1 MNMFRIVSKLLL
13 VFILTICISVSY
25 SQDSLHSNIE
35 LNLKEH
41 PPLEIPLRYSGTYGE
56 LRPNHFHAGVDLKTQ
71 GREGFP
77 VYAVEDGF
85 LSRIKVD
92 TGSYGKVIYLDHPE
106 LNKTTVYA
114 HLNRFSPKIQSYIK
128 GEQYLHQTYEIQRYL
143 RPTQIPVKKGE
154 IIGYSG
160 NTGNSF
166 GPHLHFEV
174 RDRESEEPVNPLQFG
189 LEATDNDPPT
199 IQGLYLYESE
209 EPHVVTTFENRTMIA
224 LKTVKERIHYSA
236 TDTISVQGYY
246 SFGIQSFDRLDLS
259 ANKNGWYRLELK
271 RNDSLISQLTI
282 DRFNFTENP
291 LINRSIDYPFYE
303 TSNNRVLLTTKE
315 ASNPLGFFKNSP
327 STELFKAEVGKIDY
341 WKLTLS
347 DYSGNTSSIDWT
359 TKGVEGVKK
368 LTIPFGNST
377 INQTVNNQLLEAQLI
392 AIENSIYSMEGV
404 DFHLSGDTLSIGPKD
419 VLVRNPLLLQIIPK
433 EIKQKPSWGSY
444 AFFGQIGKKETN
456 FIRKVESD
464 TLSVTLRNTG
474 DFHFAYD
481 SIAPVVTPRNFSSGQ
496 AINGYRYLE
505 IEAEDKETG
514 IKSFEGYLDGQWVLF
529 EHEPKQNRFTFDTSD
544 ILLIPG
550 VHTLE
555 FEVEDL
561 LGNKAKKTFS
571 LTIN

>member
-1 MNMFRIVSKLLL
+1 M
-13 VFILTICISVSY
+13 SY
-25 SQDSLHSNIE
+25 AQDSLRLKTG

-174 RDRESEEPVNPLQFG
+174 RDRASEEPMNPLQFG
-189 LEATDNDPPT
+189 LEAIDNDPPT
-199 IQGLYLYESE
+199 IQGFYLYESE
-209 EPHVVTTFENRTMIA
+209 EPQVVTTLENRTMIT

-236 TDTISVQGYY
+236 IDTISVQGYY

-259 ANKNGWYRLELK
+259 SNKNGWYRLALK
-271 RNDSLISQLTI
+271 RNDSLISELTI

-315 ASNPLGFFKNSP
+315 VSNPLGFFKSSP
-327 STELFKAEVGKIDY
+327 STELFKAEVGKTDN
-341 WKLTLS
+341 WELTLS

-368 LTIPFGNST
+368 LNLPFGNST
-377 INQTVNNQLLEAQLI
+377 INQSLNNQLLEAQLI
-392 AIENSIYSMEGV
+392 AVENSIYSVEGL
-404 DFHLSGDTLSIGPKD
+404 DFRLSGDTLSIRPKD
-419 VLVRNPLLLQIIPK
+419 VLVRNPLLLKIIPK
-433 EIKQKPSWGSY
+433 AIKQKPSWLSY
-444 AFFGQIGKKETN
+444 AFLGQIGKNETN

-464 TLSVTLRNTG
+464 TLSVTLRSTG

-514 IKSFEGYLDGQWVLF
+514 IKSFEGYLDGQWILF

>member
-1 MNMFRIVSKLLL
+1 VSMSRIVSKLLL
-13 VFILTICISVSY
+13 VFILTVCISASY
-25 SQDSLHSNIE
+25 SQDSLQSNIE
-35 LNLKEH
+35 LNLNQH
-41 PPLEIPLRYSGTYGE
+41 PPLKIPLRYSGTYGE

-85 LSRIKVD
+85 LSRIKVE
-92 TGSYGKVIYLDHPE
+92 TGSYGKVVYLDHPK

-114 HLNRFSPKIQSYIK
+114 HLNRFSPKIQNYIK

-174 RDRESEEPVNPLQFG
+174 RDRETEEPMNPLQFG

-209 EPHVVTTFENRTMIA
+209 EPQVVTTFENRTMIA

-271 RNDSLISQLTI
+271 RNDSLITELTI

-291 LINRSIDYPFYE
+291 LINRSIDYHFYE

-341 WKLTLS
+341 WKLMLS

-392 AIENSIYSMEGV
+392 AIENSIYSMEGL
-404 DFHLSGDTLSIGPKD
+404 DFRLTGDTLSIEPKE

-433 EIKQKPSWGSY
+433 EIKQKPSWVSY
-444 AFFGQIGKKETN
+444 AFFGQIGKKETK

>member
-1 MNMFRIVSKLLL
+1 VSMSRIVSKLLL

-25 SQDSLHSNIE
+25 SQDSLQSNIE
-35 LNLKEH
+35 LNLNQH

-85 LSRIKVD
+85 LSRIKVE
-92 TGSYGKVIYLDHPE
+92 TGSYGKVVYLDHPE

-114 HLNRFSPKIQSYIK
+114 HLNRFSPKIQNYIK

-143 RPTQIPVKKGE
+143 RPTQITVKKGE

-174 RDRESEEPVNPLQFG
+174 RDRESEEPMNPLQFG
-189 LEATDNDPPT
+189 LEAKDNDPPT

-209 EPHVVTTFENRTMIA
+209 EPQVVTTFENRTMIA
-224 LKTVKERIHYSA
+224 LKTVKERIQYSA

-271 RNDSLISQLTI
+271 RNDSLISELTI

-291 LINRSIDYPFYE
+291 LINRSIDYHFYE

-377 INQTVNNQLLEAQLI
+377 INQTVNNQFLEAQLI
-392 AIENSIYSMEGV
+392 AIENSIYSMEGL
-404 DFHLSGDTLSIGPKD
+404 DFQLTGDTLSIEPKE

-433 EIKQKPSWGSY
+433 EIKQKPSWVSY
-444 AFFGQIGKKETN
+444 AFFGQIGKKETK

>member
-1 MNMFRIVSKLLL
+1 VNMFRIVSKLLL

-404 DFHLSGDTLSIGPKD
+404 NLHLSGDTLSIGPKD

-433 EIKQKPSWGSY
+433 EIKQKPNWGSY

-481 SIAPVVTPRNFSSGQ
+481 SIAPIVTPRNFSSGQ

-505 IEAEDKETG
+505 IEADDKETG

-561 LGNKAKKTFS
+561 LGNKAKKIFS

>member
-1 MNMFRIVSKLLL
+1 MSMSRIVSKLLL
-13 VFILTICISVSY
+13 VFILTICISASY
-25 SQDSLHSNIE
+25 SQDSLQSNIE
-35 LNLKEH
+35 LNLNEH

-85 LSRIKVD
+85 LSRIKVE
-92 TGSYGKVIYLDHPE
+92 TGSYGKVVYLDHPE

-114 HLNRFSPKIQSYIK
+114 HLNRFSPKIQNYIK

-143 RPTQIPVKKGE
+143 RPTQITVKKGE

-174 RDRESEEPVNPLQFG
+174 RDRESEEPMNPLQFG
-189 LEATDNDPPT
+189 LEAKDNDPPT

-209 EPHVVTTFENRTMIA
+209 EPQVVTTFENRTMIA
-224 LKTVKERIHYSA
+224 LKTVKERIQYSA
-236 TDTISVQGYY
+236 TDTIRVQGYY

-271 RNDSLISQLTI
+271 RNDSLISELTI

-291 LINRSIDYPFYE
+291 LINRSIDYHFYE

-377 INQTVNNQLLEAQLI
+377 INQTVNNQFLEAQLI
-392 AIENSIYSMEGV
+392 AIENSIYSMEGL
-404 DFHLSGDTLSIGPKD
+404 DFQLTGDTLSIEPKE

-433 EIKQKPSWGSY
+433 EIKQKPSWVSY
-444 AFFGQIGKKETN
+444 AFFGQIGKKETK

>member
-1 MNMFRIVSKLLL
+1 MSMSRIVSKLLL
-13 VFILTICISVSY
+13 VFILTVCISASY
-25 SQDSLHSNIE
+25 SQDSLQSNIE
-35 LNLKEH
+35 LNLNQH

-85 LSRIKVD
+85 LSRIKVE
-92 TGSYGKVIYLDHPE
+92 TGSYGKVVYLDHPE

-114 HLNRFSPKIQSYIK
+114 HLNRFSPKIQNYIK

-143 RPTQIPVKKGE
+143 RPTQITVKKGE

-174 RDRESEEPVNPLQFG
+174 RDRESEEPMNPLQFG
-189 LEATDNDPPT
+189 LEAKDNDPPT

-209 EPHVVTTFENRTMIA
+209 EPQVVTTFENRTMIA
-224 LKTVKERIHYSA
+224 LKTVKERIQYSA

-271 RNDSLISQLTI
+271 RNDSLITELTI

-291 LINRSIDYPFYE
+291 LINRSIDYHFYE

-392 AIENSIYSMEGV
+392 AIENSIYSMEGL
-404 DFHLSGDTLSIGPKD
+404 DFRLTGDTLSIEPKE

-433 EIKQKPSWGSY
+433 EIKQKPSWVSY
-444 AFFGQIGKKETN
+444 AFFGQIGKKETK

>member
-1 MNMFRIVSKLLL
+1 MSMSRIFSKLLL
-13 VFILTICISVSY
+13 SFFLITCISVSY
-25 SQDSLHSNIE
+25 SQDSVYRNSE
-35 LNLKEH
+35 LNLKDH
-41 PPLEIPLRYSGTYGE
+41 PPLKIPLRYSGTYGE

-92 TGSYGKVIYLDHPE
+92 IGSYGKVIYLDHPE
-106 LNKTTVYA
+106 SNKTTVYA
-114 HLNRFSPKIQSYIK
+114 HLNRFSPKIQSYVK

-143 RPTQIPVKKGE
+143 RPSQIPVKKGE

-174 RDRESEEPVNPLQFG
+174 RARESEEPMNPLQFG
-189 LEATDNDPPT
+189 LEAADSDPPT
-199 IQGLYLYESE
+199 IQGFYLYESE
-209 EPHVVTTFENRTMIA
+209 EPQVVTAFENRTMIA
-224 LKTVKERIHYSA
+224 LNAVKERIHYSA

-271 RNDSLISQLTI
+271 RNDSLISELII

-291 LINRSIDYPFYE
+291 LINRSIDYHFYE

-315 ASNPLGFFKNSP
+315 AGNPLGFFKNSP
-327 STELFKAEVGKIDY
+327 STELFTAEVGKIDD
-341 WKLTLS
+341 WNLTLS

-368 LTIPFGNST
+368 MTIPFGNST
-377 INQTVNNQLLEAQLI
+377 INQSVNNQILEAQLI
-392 AIENSIYSMEGV
+392 AIENSIYSIEGI
-404 DFHLSGDTLSIGPKD
+404 DLSLSGDTLSVGPKD
-419 VLVRNPLLLQIIPK
+419 VLVRNPLLLKIIPK
-433 EIKQKPSWGSY
+433 EIKQKPSWLSY
-444 AFFGQIGKKETN
+444 AFFGQIGKKGTS

-481 SIAPVVTPRNFSSGQ
+481 SIAPIVIPRNFSSGQ

-505 IEAEDKETG
+505 VEAEDKETG

-529 EHEPKQNRFTFDTSD
+529 EYEPKQNRFTFDTSD

-561 LGNKAKKTFS
+561 LGNKSKKIFS

>member
-1 MNMFRIVSKLLL
+1 MSMSRVFSKILFSF
-13 VFILTICISVSY
+13 VLTICISISY
-25 SQDSLHSNIE
+25 SQDSLHSDTK

-85 LSRIKVD
+85 LSRIKVE

-106 LNKTTVYA
+106 LSKTTVYA

-128 GEQYLHQTYEIQRYL
+128 GEQYLHQTYGIQRYL
-143 RPTQIPVKKGE
+143 RPFQIPVKKGE

-174 RDRESEEPVNPLQFG
+174 RDRESEEPINPLQFG
-189 LEATDNDPPT
+189 LEAADNDPPT
-199 IQGLYLYESE
+199 IQGFYLYESE
-209 EPHVVTTFENRTMIA
+209 EPQVVTTFENRTMIA
-224 LKTVKERIHYSA
+224 LKTLKERIHYSA
-236 TDTISVQGYY
+236 TDTINVQGYY

-259 ANKNGWYRLELK
+259 ANKNGWYRLELM
-271 RNDSLISQLTI
+271 RNDSLISELTI

-291 LINRSIDYPFYE
+291 LINRSIDYQFYE

-327 STELFKAEVGKIDY
+327 STELFKAEVGKIDD

-347 DYSGNTSSIDWT
+347 DYSGNTSRIHWT
-359 TKGVEGVKK
+359 TKGVQGVKK
-368 LTIPFGNST
+368 MAMSFGNLT
-377 INQTVNNQLLEAQLI
+377 TNQSVNNQLLEAQLI
-392 AIENSIYSMEGV
+392 AVENSIYSTEGLE
-404 DFHLSGDTLSIGPKD
+404 FLLSGDTLSIRPKD
-419 VLVRNPLLLQIIPK
+419 VLVRNPLLLKIIAK
-433 EIKQKPSWGSY
+433 EIKQKPSWLSY
-444 AFFGQIGKKETN
+444 AYLGQIGKKGTN

-464 TLSVTLRNTG
+464 TLSITLRNTG

-514 IKSFEGYLDGQWVLF
+514 IKSFEGYLDGQWILF
-529 EHEPKQNRFTFDTSD
+529 EYEPKENRFTFDTSD
-544 ILLIPG
+544 ILLLPG

-561 LGNKAKKTFS
+561 LGNKDKKTFS

>member
-1 MNMFRIVSKLLL
+1 MSMSRIVSKLLL
-13 VFILTICISVSY
+13 VFILTICISASY
-25 SQDSLHSNIE
+25 SQDSLQSNIE
-35 LNLKEH
+35 LNLNQH
-41 PPLEIPLRYSGTYGE
+41 PPLKIPLRYSGTYGE

-85 LSRIKVD
+85 LSRIKVE
-92 TGSYGKVIYLDHPE
+92 TGSYGKVVYLDHPK

-114 HLNRFSPKIQSYIK
+114 HLNRFSPKIQNYIK

-143 RPTQIPVKKGE
+143 RPTQITVKKGE

-174 RDRESEEPVNPLQFG
+174 RDRESEEPMNPLQFG
-189 LEATDNDPPT
+189 LEAKDNDPPT

-209 EPHVVTTFENRTMIA
+209 EPQVVTTFENRTMIA
-224 LKTVKERIHYSA
+224 LKTVKERIQYSA

-271 RNDSLISQLTI
+271 RNDSLITELTI

-291 LINRSIDYPFYE
+291 LINRSIDYHFYE

-359 TKGVEGVKK
+359 TKGVEEVKK

-377 INQTVNNQLLEAQLI
+377 INQTVNNQFLEAQLI
-392 AIENSIYSMEGV
+392 AIENSIYSMEGL
-404 DFHLSGDTLSIGPKD
+404 DFQLTGDTLSIGPKE

-433 EIKQKPSWGSY
+433 EIKQKPSWVSY
-444 AFFGQIGKKETN
+444 AFFGQIGKKETK

>member
-1 MNMFRIVSKLLL
+1 MNMSRIFSRIL
-13 VFILTICISVSY
+13 FSIILTTCISISY
-25 SQDSLHSNIE
+25 AQDSLRLKTG

-174 RDRESEEPVNPLQFG
+174 RDRASEEPMNPFQFG
-189 LEATDNDPPT
+189 LEAIDNDPPT
-199 IQGLYLYESE
+199 IQGFYLYESE
-209 EPHVVTTFENRTMIA
+209 EPQVVTTLENRTMIT

-259 ANKNGWYRLELK
+259 SNKNGWYRLALK
-271 RNDSLISQLTI
+271 RNDSLISELTI

-291 LINRSIDYPFYE
+291 LINRSIDYHFYE

-315 ASNPLGFFKNSP
+315 VSNPLGFFKSSP
-327 STELFKAEVGKIDY
+327 STELFKAEVGKIDD
-341 WKLTLS
+341 WELTLS

-368 LTIPFGNST
+368 LNLPFGNST
-377 INQTVNNQLLEAQLI
+377 INQSLNNQLLEAQLI
-392 AIENSIYSMEGV
+392 AVENSIYSIEGL
-404 DFHLSGDTLSIGPKD
+404 DFRLSGDTLSIQPKD
-419 VLVRNPLLLQIIPK
+419 VLVRNPLLLKIIPK
-433 EIKQKPSWGSY
+433 AIKQKPSWLSY
-444 AFFGQIGKKETN
+444 AFLGQIGKKGTN

-464 TLSVTLRNTG
+464 TLSVTLRSTG
-474 DFHFAYD
+474 DFYFAYD
-481 SIAPVVTPRNFSSGQ
+481 SIAPVITPRNFSSGQ

>member
-1 MNMFRIVSKLLL
+1 MSMSRIVSKLLL
-13 VFILTICISVSY
+13 VFILTICISASY
-25 SQDSLHSNIE
+25 SQDSLQSNIE
-35 LNLKEH
+35 LNLNEH

-85 LSRIKVD
+85 LSRIKVE
-92 TGSYGKVIYLDHPE
+92 TGSYGKVVYLDHPE

-114 HLNRFSPKIQSYIK
+114 HLNRFSPKIQNYIK

-143 RPTQIPVKKGE
+143 RPSQIPVKKGE

-174 RDRESEEPVNPLQFG
+174 RDRESEEPMNPLQFG
-189 LEATDNDPPT
+189 LEAKDNDPPT

-209 EPHVVTTFENRTMIA
+209 EPQVVTTFENRTMIA
-224 LKTVKERIHYSA
+224 LKTVKERIQYSA
-236 TDTISVQGYY
+236 TDTIRVQGYY

-271 RNDSLISQLTI
+271 RNDSLISELTI

-291 LINRSIDYPFYE
+291 LINRSIDYHFYE

-377 INQTVNNQLLEAQLI
+377 INQTVNNQFLEAQLI
-392 AIENSIYSMEGV
+392 AIENSIYSMEGL
-404 DFHLSGDTLSIGPKD
+404 DFQLTGDTLSIEPKE

-433 EIKQKPSWGSY
+433 EIKQKPSWVSY
-444 AFFGQIGKKETN
+444 AFFGQIGKKETK

-561 LGNKAKKTFS
+561 LGNKVKKTFS

>member
-1 MNMFRIVSKLLL
+1 VNMFRIVSKLLL

-271 RNDSLISQLTI
+271 RNDSLITELTI

-291 LINRSIDYPFYE
+291 LINRSIDYHFYE

-433 EIKQKPSWGSY
+433 EIKQKPNWGSY

-481 SIAPVVTPRNFSSGQ
+481 SIAPIVTPRNFSSGQ

-505 IEAEDKETG
+505 IEADDKETG

>member
-1 MNMFRIVSKLLL
+1 MSMSRIVSKLLL
-13 VFILTICISVSY
+13 VFILTICISASY
-25 SQDSLHSNIE
+25 SQDSLQSNIE
-35 LNLKEH
+35 LNLNQH
-41 PPLEIPLRYSGTYGE
+41 PPLKIPLRYSGTYGE

-85 LSRIKVD
+85 LSRIKVE
-92 TGSYGKVIYLDHPE
+92 TGSYGKVVYLDHPE

-114 HLNRFSPKIQSYIK
+114 HLNRFSPKIQNYIK

-174 RDRESEEPVNPLQFG
+174 RDRESEEPMNPLQFG
-189 LEATDNDPPT
+189 LEAKDNDPPT

-209 EPHVVTTFENRTMIA
+209 EPQVVTTFENRTMIA
-224 LKTVKERIHYSA
+224 LKTVKERIQYSA

-271 RNDSLISQLTI
+271 RNDSLISELTI

-291 LINRSIDYPFYE
+291 LINRSIDYHFYE

-392 AIENSIYSMEGV
+392 AIENSIYSMEGL
-404 DFHLSGDTLSIGPKD
+404 DFLLSGDTLSIGPKE

-433 EIKQKPSWGSY
+433 EIKQKPSWVSY
-444 AFFGQIGKKETN
+444 AFFGQIGKKETK

>member
-1 MNMFRIVSKLLL
+1 VSMSRIVSKLLL
-13 VFILTICISVSY
+13 VFILTVCISASY
-25 SQDSLHSNIE
+25 SQDSLQSNIE
-35 LNLKEH
+35 LNLNQH
-41 PPLEIPLRYSGTYGE
+41 PPLKIPLRYSGTYGE

-85 LSRIKVD
+85 LSRIKVE
-92 TGSYGKVIYLDHPE
+92 TGSYGKVVYLDHPK

-114 HLNRFSPKIQSYIK
+114 HLNRFSPKIQNYIK

-143 RPTQIPVKKGE
+143 RPTQITVKKGE

-174 RDRESEEPVNPLQFG
+174 RDRESEEPMNPLQFG
-189 LEATDNDPPT
+189 LEAKDNDPPT

-209 EPHVVTTFENRTMIA
+209 EPQVVTTFENRTMIA
-224 LKTVKERIHYSA
+224 LKTVKERIQYSA

-271 RNDSLISQLTI
+271 RNDSLITELTI

-291 LINRSIDYPFYE
+291 LINRSIDYHFYE

-392 AIENSIYSMEGV
+392 AIENSIYSMEGL
-404 DFHLSGDTLSIGPKD
+404 DFHLSGDTLSIEPKE

-433 EIKQKPSWGSY
+433 EIKQKPSWVSY
-444 AFFGQIGKKETN
+444 AFFGQIGKKETK